1 MNKIFASIERPDP
14 ALVERYRS
22 VLLGQLVKVL
32 SPGQIMDDAIK
43 PFAGRKVRIAGPA
56 VTAVSSHPD
65 FMLGILATGVAR
77 AGDVIVIAPG
87 DPDAG
92 AAWGAGLTISTDI
105 LKCEGVVVDGFV
117 TDADHMLACTTPV
130 FCRGATLRT
139 RPNTEHGSVNI
150 EAKCG
155 GVGIRAGDLI
165 VGDLDGVCVVPAE
178 DIERLI
184 EPLEAISRQILEGA
198 DKMRADAA
206 TIFDRMGGEKLA
218 RDLGIEWRA

>member
-1 MNKIFASIERPDP
+1 MNEIFASIERPDP

-105 LKCEGVVVDGFV
+105 LKCEGRSGGRLR
-117 TDADHMLACTTPV
+117 HR
-130 FCRGATLRT
+130 RGSHAGL
-139 RPNTEHGSVNI
+139 HH
-150 EAKCG
+150 A
-155 GVGIRAGDLI
+155 GVLSRRHVAH
-165 VGDLDGVCVVPAE
+165 PA
-178 DIERLI
+178 
-184 EPLEAISRQILEGA
+184 QY
-198 DKMRADAA
+198 
-206 TIFDRMGGEKLA
+206 
-218 RDLGIEWRA
+218 

>member
-22 VLLGQLVKVL
+22 VLQGQLVKVM

-43 PFAGRKVRIAGPA
+43 PLAGRKVRIAGPA
-56 VTAVSSHPD
+56 VTAVSDHPD
-65 FMLGILATGVAR
+65 FMVGILATGVAK
-77 AGDVIVIAPG
+77 AGDVIVIAPR
-87 DPDAG
+87 DPSAG

-117 TDADHMLACTTPV
+117 TDADHMLACATPV
-130 FCRGATLRT
+130 FCRG
-139 RPNTEHGSVNI
+139 SVNVD
-150 EAKCG
+150 AKCG
-155 GVGIRAGDLI
+155 GVRIRAGDLI

-218 RDLGIEWRA
+218 RDLGIEWCA